1 MGFFMRGDNIM
12 DMECN
17 IITKNRGMSY
27 HVYFGSEE
35 FIIPVR
41 SSKFQHALMRV
52 DNALEKSA
60 GDTDKFN
67 RLMITRLNKM
77 TKVDKIINTMVALHV
92 RDMHECLKNHTA
104 RLLLE
109 LIRNG
114 GLMNS

>member
-1 MGFFMRGDNIM
+1 M

-67 RLMITRLNKM
+67 KLMITRLNKM
-77 TKVDKIINTMVALHV
+77 TKVDKIINTIVALHV
-92 RDMHECLKNHTA
+92 RDMHDCLKNHTA